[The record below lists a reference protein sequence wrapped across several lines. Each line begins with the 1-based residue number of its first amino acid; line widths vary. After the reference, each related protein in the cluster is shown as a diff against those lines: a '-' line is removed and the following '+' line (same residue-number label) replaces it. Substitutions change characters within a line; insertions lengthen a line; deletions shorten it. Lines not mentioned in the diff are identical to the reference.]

1 MPSGTHGIGCVAGV
15 LHRMHLG
22 SDSTSEVQIN
32 PNPPIL
38 QRVGYMSGKLD
49 EIKGRVKEAVGD
61 LSDNQKLKD
70 SGKADK
76 AAGKVKQGAEH
87 AVDKIRDTIKKP

>member
-1 MPSGTHGIGCVAGV
+1 
-15 LHRMHLG
+15 
-22 SDSTSEVQIN
+22 
-32 PNPPIL
+32 
-38 QRVGYMSGKLD
+38 MSGKLD

-61 LSDNQKLKD
+61 LTDNQKLKD

-87 AVDKIRDTIKKP
+87 AVDKIRDTVKKP